1 MSSIITY
8 LLLLIQYQNR
18 FIKQLVLFITK
29 YILLKQWAFEDSHNP
44 EYQKVKVDKLPK
56 IFNPDPVDYQLLL
69 AYYKHKYGKTIKSIS
84 RRSEGSK
91 VDEGI
96 ICHRCGA
103 THEYIYKNNG
113 SKGQY
118 QCKVCE

>member
-91 VDEGI
+91 VDEATV
-96 ICHRCGA
+96 CPRCSA
-103 THEYIYKNNG
+103 THEYINVEYI
-113 SKGQY
+113 
-118 QCKVCE
+118 